1 MITETFCE
9 TRIDSAK
16 QHIIQIKGYKF
27 LSYIHTEV
35 AKKNGEKNS
44 KSLDIMNP
52 PMDAM
57 DARDITIHSDITIQP
72 EDRARYE
79 IPPKKKS
86 ALHQSVYKF
95 THILLIPHL
104 RF

>member
-1 MITETFCE
+1 VITETFCE

-16 QHIIQIKGYKF
+16 QHIIQIKGYKI

-35 AKKNGEKNS
+35 AKNWRKKN

-52 PMDAM
+52 PIDAM

-79 IPPKKKS
+79 IPKQKNLLFTSRFTSLPK
-86 ALHQSVYKF
+86 F
-95 THILLIPHL
+95 C
-104 RF
+104 